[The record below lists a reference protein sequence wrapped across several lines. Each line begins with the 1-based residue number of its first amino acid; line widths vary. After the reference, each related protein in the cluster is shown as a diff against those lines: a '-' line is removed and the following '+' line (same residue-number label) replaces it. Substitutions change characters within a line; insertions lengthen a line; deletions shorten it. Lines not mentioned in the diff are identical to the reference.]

1 MRKDAELNRAKVL
14 TAARELVAKHGLD
27 VGFDEIARVA
37 GVGVGTV
44 YRRFPTREALADALF
59 EERIEEI
66 ASQLEKLLDVPDS
79 LEALTAFC
87 ELAVRQR
94 LEDESLSSVLNDPAV
109 GPKQITRIH
118 EKAVP
123 VANVLVE
130 RAIKDGY
137 VQPDITGS
145 DVAVLAQ
152 TLFRLNTAEQ
162 PNLWRRYFPIFLAG
176 MLTAGRD
183 ALGLSGKPPAAED
196 FAEMA

>member
-1 MRKDAELNRAKVL
+1 MRKDAEINRAKVL
-14 TAARELVAKHGLD
+14 NAARELVAKHGLD
-27 VGFDEIARVA
+27 VGFEEIAKAA

-44 YRRFPTREALADALF
+44 YRRFPTREVLADALF
-59 EERIEEI
+59 EERIEQI
-66 ASQLEKLLDVPDS
+66 AAQLEELLEIPDS

-109 GPKQITRIH
+109 GPKQITKIH
-118 EKAVP
+118 IKVVP
-123 VANVLVE
+123 VADVLVA
-130 RAIKDGY
+130 RGIADGY

-162 PNLWRRYFPIFLAG
+162 PNLWRRYFPIFFAG

-183 ALGLSGKPPAAED
+183 ALGLSGKPPAAQD